1 MTINQL
7 RDRVGMPHL
16 KMGSI
21 TPDPNWPDYGHS
33 ISDVLYEIRRERVT
47 ELYGEGFRFDDLMRW
62 RAHTIFVGKRFTG
75 TYYTSE
81 LMAVDANMPVNA
93 QGYLDPLMYI
103 LTGPNNG
110 YGFNINRDYLRP
122 LPSNELVLNPNLT
135 QNPGW

>member
-1 MTINQL
+1 
-7 RDRVGMPHL
+7 
-16 KMGSI
+16 
-21 TPDPNWPDYGHS
+21 
-33 ISDVLYEIRRERVT
+33 
-47 ELYGEGFRFDDLMRW
+47 
-62 RAHTIFVGKRFTG
+62 
-75 TYYTSE
+75 
-81 LMAVDANMPVNA
+81 MAVDANMPVNA